1 VTRTSRSLVFVRVFI
16 LSVTTIG
23 SIGSQAGETKG
34 KYADVNGLKMYYE
47 IHGTGEP
54 LVLLHGGIAT
64 IDNSFGKLIP
74 GLAKHHRVI
83 ALEQQGHGHTRD
95 IDRPL
100 SYAQMAEDTVAL
112 LAQLKIEKADFFGW
126 SDGAAVALQIAIKH
140 PQMVRKLA
148 MIGISYNND
157 GLEPEVVK
165 GIASLTPEM
174 IPKQF
179 HDDYEKAAPEPG
191 QWAGVVGKI
200 RTMAVEWKGFS
211 PGDLRGVRA
220 PVLVM
225 VGDRDI
231 VRAEHAVEMFRL
243 FPNAQLAVLPGVDH
257 FGVVQRPDWVL
268 GMVTAFLDTPSSA
281 NSPSGRPPLQVRL
294 GYPADA
300 KLLIL
305 NADDLA
311 VSHSENL
318 ASFAALDE
326 RLITSATVMVPCPWF
341 TEVAAYARSH
351 PRADLGLHLT
361 LTSEWE
367 TYRWGPVAP
376 RALVPSL
383 VGPDGYFYADTA
395 SVAKHANLAE
405 VEIELRSQIDR
416 AISMGLEPTHLDA
429 HMHVLYA
436 NRDLFGV
443 FLKVAHAYRLP
454 IRMAWNDRLF
464 ESVVTLMP
472 PNEPFPDAIFS
483 PGADVPAAHWVDYYT
498 NLVRNLQPG
507 VTEVFMHLAHDD
519 AESQAVMV
527 GHPDWGAAWRQ
538 REFDAISSPV
548 FRKALED
555 NHVILIGWRE
565 MKSLL

>member
-1 VTRTSRSLVFVRVFI
+1 VTRTSRSLVFVCVFI

-34 KYADVNGLKMYYE
+34 KYSDVDGLKMYYE
-47 IHGTGEP
+47 IDGTGEP

-112 LAQLKIEKADFFGW
+112 LAQLKIEKADCFGW

-140 PQMVRKLA
+140 PEMVRKLA

-220 PVLVM
+220 SVLVM

-243 FPNAQLAVLPGVDH
+243 FPNAQLAVLPGV
-257 FGVVQRPDWVL
+257 
-268 GMVTAFLDTPSSA
+268 SCS
-281 NSPSGRPPLQVRL
+281 
-294 GYPADA
+294 
-300 KLLIL
+300 
-305 NADDLA
+305 
-311 VSHSENL
+311 
-318 ASFAALDE
+318 
-326 RLITSATVMVPCPWF
+326 
-341 TEVAAYARSH
+341 
-351 PRADLGLHLT
+351 
-361 LTSEWE
+361 
-367 TYRWGPVAP
+367 
-376 RALVPSL
+376 
-383 VGPDGYFYADTA
+383 
-395 SVAKHANLAE
+395 
-405 VEIELRSQIDR
+405 
-416 AISMGLEPTHLDA
+416 
-429 HMHVLYA
+429 
-436 NRDLFGV
+436 
-443 FLKVAHAYRLP
+443 
-454 IRMAWNDRLF
+454 
-464 ESVVTLMP
+464 
-472 PNEPFPDAIFS
+472 
-483 PGADVPAAHWVDYYT
+483 
-498 NLVRNLQPG
+498 
-507 VTEVFMHLAHDD
+507 
-519 AESQAVMV
+519 
-527 GHPDWGAAWRQ
+527 
-538 REFDAISSPV
+538 SSP
-548 FRKALED
+548 FARKRSK
-555 NHVILIGWRE
+555 HQG
-565 MKSLL
+565 